1 MKFNYIIFLLFA
13 SFKVNICAFINS
25 KYIKDLS
32 NIAEFELELKKSNI
46 TSGMILIYSTGCGHC
61 HHFLPTYESL
71 AKKYNNKLN
80 FFAMSVY
87 SDYHK
92 RMPRTWG
99 VPFILFFSDGYFYN
113 FKPRRTFDHLSSI
126 IENNYL
132 QKCKQITYKNIENV
146 YYNIFIKEEKYNNL
160 IIGFFDDRSDKEI
173 KNFRK
178 ENDLLNDEYLGLC
191 YVCKDFSE
199 IQESEKNASLFK
211 FIENNMIIGYLKNNI
226 SKIFKWDNIQDENNT
241 YVNYEKFIKQELK
254 SNYIEINEENK
265 KYLINFLR
273 NKKSL
278 IFSYKT
284 NNEKNLY
291 ENYINEKSNINGYKI
306 NFVLYNLS
314 NFNESIFNN
323 INDDGIYEID
333 EELNLV
339 KKYNN
344 IDELKNEI
352 IKKYMIFI
360 ANNNPIN
367 KNNELL
373 IPEVKKESK
382 EQESNEPIELFNYDL
397 FFEVLE
403 KICVILFTIVLTMAL
418 FFLYYNI
425 YYKKVDQELI
435 NLYQNTK

>member
-1 MKFNYIIFLLFA
+1 MKFNYIIFLFFTLFT
-13 SFKVNICAFINS
+13 VNICAFINS

-32 NIAEFELELKKSNI
+32 NIAELDLELKKSNI

-61 HHFLPTYESL
+61 HHFLPTYELL
-71 AKKYNNKLN
+71 ANKYNNKLL

-113 FKPRRTFDHLSSI
+113 FKPRRTFEHLSSI

-146 YYNIFIKEEKYNNL
+146 YYNIFMKDKKYNNL
-160 IIGFFDDRSDKEI
+160 IIGFFDDKSEEEI
-173 KNFRK
+173 EKFRK
-178 ENDLLNDEYLGLC
+178 ENDLLNEEYLGLC
-191 YVCKDFSE
+191 YVCKDFGE
-199 IQESEKNASLFK
+199 IKENEKNASLFK
-211 FIENNMIIGYLKNNI
+211 FIENKMIIGYLKNNVT
-226 SKIFKWDNIQDENNT
+226 KIFKWDNIKNDNNT
-241 YVNYEKFIKQELK
+241 YINYEKFIKDELK
-254 SNYIEINEENK
+254 SNYIDINEENK

-278 IFSYKT
+278 IYSYKK
-284 NNEKNLY
+284 NDEKNLY
-291 ENYINEKSNINGYKI
+291 ENYIDEISNITKYKI
-306 NFVLYNLS
+306 NFVLYNIS
-314 NFNESIFNN
+314 NFNKSLFNN
-323 INDDGIYEID
+323 ISEDGLYEID
-333 EELNLV
+333 EELNFIN
-339 KKYNN
+339 KYIN
-344 IDELKNEI
+344 IVALKNEV
-352 IKKYMIFI
+352 IKKYKINNT
-360 ANNNPIN
+360 NNNTI
-367 KNNELL
+367 NELL
-373 IPEVKKESK
+373 IPEVKKENK
-382 EQESNEPIELFNYDL
+382 EEESNEPTELFNYDL

-435 NLYQNTK
+435 NLYQNTN